1 MTKKHFIA
9 IAIAKSIRAQIDF
22 SNIALDN
29 KYGNGVRA
37 TATKIAQDIAALLAN
52 DNPNFNARRFYA
64 ACGIKE

>member
-1 MTKKHFIA
+1 MTKKHL

-52 DNPNFNARRFYA
+52 DNPNFDARRFYA
-64 ACGIKE
+64 ACGIKD